1 MLICSIGSVVKSVP
15 IVLND
20 SYQPIYLAFDKRQ
33 QPHEHPG
40 SGTGHSQ
47 HGGSGSGDPIPNAAD
62 DTPGAV
68 PEVPTGSDDTVS
80 GDGGIPPDPE
90 PSGLPG
96 IPTQPGSG
104 TGVDMPVQPGSGI
117 GGDSCQATTEQI
129 EASKAAHQGKVD
141 LVTADGTCLLPG
153 GEMGECGQK
162 PWTIEVDDEKT
173 DELKCGVALNYV
185 SENGPLES
193 MSMGADPIMPE
204 SSPTGMLGNSSSD
217 VYDSMEG
224 SGAAKWFVTGQQDKA
239 EFSIHPLN
247 STSSSLQEIK
257 KNCLSAD
264 LQIVECEPTTKFK
277 YVNGAADASARG
289 LSNDGMQP
297 ISDAELSNFTL
308 PDARG
313 ANNANL
319 GPITGEGGEGDEDA
333 GAEQDGAENAEVGG
347 AGGVGGARQVPE
359 VTEDRPPGASDGR
372 GQPGQPADDAAG
384 HEAGDH
390 QHTH

>member
-1 MLICSIGSVVKSVP
+1 MNCLKVNALLMLIFSIGSVVKSVP
-15 IVLND
+15 MVLNGD
-20 SYQPIYLAFDKRQ
+20 YQPINVAFDKRQ
-33 QPHEHPG
+33 HDH
-40 SGTGHSQ
+40 SGHT
-47 HGGSGSGDPIPNAAD
+47 GSGSDDPATNDPQND
-62 DTPGAV
+62 GNTSSGENDTPGTV

-141 LVTADGTCLLPG
+141 LVTADGICLLPG

-193 MSMGADPIMPE
+193 MSMGADPITPE
-204 SSPTGMLGNSSSD
+204 SSSTGMLGNSSSD

-224 SGAAKWFVTGQQDKA
+224 SGAAKWFVTGHGDKA

-264 LQIVECEPTTKFK
+264 LQIVECEPTTTFK
-277 YVNGAADASARG
+277 YSNGA
-289 LSNDGMQP
+289 
-297 ISDAELSNFTL
+297 
-308 PDARG
+308 DARG
-313 ANNANL
+313 
-319 GPITGEGGEGDEDA
+319 TGTDTSPPNTLPEDSDA
-333 GAEQDGAENAEVGG
+333 DI
-347 AGGVGGARQVPE
+347 AGGI
-359 VTEDRPPGASDGR
+359 
-372 GQPGQPADDAAG
+372 DDAQAQSETSTDDHSG
-384 HEAGDH
+384 HAH
-390 QHTH
+390 